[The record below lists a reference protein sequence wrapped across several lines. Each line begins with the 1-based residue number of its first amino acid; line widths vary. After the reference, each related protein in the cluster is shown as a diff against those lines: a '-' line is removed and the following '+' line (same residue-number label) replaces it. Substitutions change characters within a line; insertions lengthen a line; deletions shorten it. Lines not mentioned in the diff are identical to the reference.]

1 MKKLLILLLL
11 PLSISAQ
18 NSWVRFQVQ
27 FDFYAPQESNFF
39 MVSDGYGD
47 TSIFFQPTNQYEY
60 LDTVL
65 DINSGSYTISLRD
78 SYGDGWVSSQP
89 ASFKMGNTCQGDIIN
104 WSQ

>member
-1 MKKLLILLLL
+1 MKKLLLLLLL

-39 MVSDGYGD
+39 MVSDGNGD
-47 TSIFFQPTNQYEY
+47 TSILFQPTSQYEY
-60 LDTVL
+60 LDTVI

-89 ASFKMGNTCQGDIIN
+89 SSFKMGNTC
-104 WSQ
+104 